1 METHATVSERE
12 WADGVLDDAKLAELI
27 RTFRECGF
35 ATIGNVV
42 PAHALDA
49 LQRRMDYDA
58 AHQAAALKWEERGP
72 SSGAGGHLQMGVPR
86 MAPFVAKEIVA
97 NPIIEQ
103 LAVALLGEPEETFL
117 AFFNGNT
124 NIRERN
130 SAAPSSALRL
140 HLASPAHFLLTLLSM
155 QPAAARSCCT
165 PTVAGI
171 CGAPRRL
178 PPPASRGPSRRP
190 TSYSTSARRRLAR
203 TTARRSSGRQ
213 PTWIRNL
220 PTTPSHCGLRA
231 TPRSSE
237 RRRGARSHHQ
247 SSTRCRAAPS
257 PSVTIASGTAAFPTL
272 AIDRA
277 T

>member
-58 AHQAAALKWEERGP
+58 AHQAAALKWQERGP

-130 SAAPSSALRL
+130 SAAP
-140 HLASPAHFLLTLLSM
+140 
-155 QPAAARSCCT
+155 
-165 PTVAGI
+165 
-171 CGAPRRL
+171 
-178 PPPASRGPSRRP
+178 
-190 TSYSTSARRRLAR
+190 
-203 TTARRSSGRQ
+203 
-213 PTWIRNL
+213 
-220 PTTPSHCGLRA
+220 
-231 TPRSSE
+231 
-237 RRRGARSHHQ
+237 
-247 SSTRCRAAPS
+247 PS
-257 PSVTIASGTAAFPTL
+257 P
-272 AIDRA
+272 
-277 T
+277 